1 MTNIEDTIHHK
12 KKSWLQRLFYKYRLV
27 VIDEHDWTEKKY
39 FYVSRIGVFFI
50 ILLFGIVIFCIL
62 SLFVYF
68 TPLGN
73 ISSNLSKEVNR
84 QLISESERLDS
95 LTTVLELQEQY
106 LETIRKI
113 VAGDIDIKADSVI
126 SLDSMQLIMQAQLLE
141 SKKEVTEDFLA
152 QYEAKEHDNILV
164 FELQQ
169 SAVHTLFK
177 PVTGTIIRH
186 YSQKDKVYNILLETA
201 DKANVYSINRGIIV
215 DVSYGLNAT
224 YSMAIMHPSYVSVYR
239 NLTSVIKQV
248 GERVEMGELIGFSNA
263 KQPLEFS
270 LWQNIRPVNPE
281 EVIAF

>member
-1 MTNIEDTIHHK
+1 MTNIKDTIHHK

-39 FYVSRIGVFFI
+39 VYVSRIGVFFM
-50 ILLFGIVIFCIL
+50 ILLSGIVIFCIL

-73 ISSNLSKEVNR
+73 LSSNLSKEVNQ

-95 LTTVLELQEQY
+95 LGTVLELQEQY

-126 SLDSMQLIMQAQLLE
+126 NLDSMQLIMQAQLLE
-141 SKKEVTEDFLA
+141 SKKQATEDFLA

-169 SAVHTLFK
+169 SVVHTLFK
-177 PVTGTIIRH
+177 PVSGTIVRH
-186 YSQKDKVYNILLETA
+186 YSQKDKQYSVVIENTEKT
-201 DKANVYSINRGIIV
+201 NVYSVNRGVVV
-215 DVSYGLNAT
+215 DVSYSLNTT
-224 YSMAIMHPSYVSVYR
+224 YSITIMHASYVSVYR
-239 NLTSVIKQV
+239 NVSSVIKQV
-248 GERVEMGELIGFSNA
+248 GERVEKGELIAFANA
-263 KQPLEFS
+263 NQPLEFA